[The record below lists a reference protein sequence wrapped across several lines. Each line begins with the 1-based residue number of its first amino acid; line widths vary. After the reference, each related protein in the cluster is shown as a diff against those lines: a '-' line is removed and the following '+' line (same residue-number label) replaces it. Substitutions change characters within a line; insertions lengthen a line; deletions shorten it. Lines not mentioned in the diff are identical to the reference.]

1 MVLCSGSR
9 WSGRST
15 GSGGDEL
22 GNADEIVGD
31 EVEHEV
37 GAGGGGATMLGLAHG
52 AVQLAPAADALG
64 HGPARL
70 GDAVAH
76 VPGGALVDGAGT
88 PPPGLSPGVL
98 MGDGR
103 VTFIQRKAFTCSHP

>member
-37 GAGGGGATMLGLAHG
+37 GADGGEATMIGLAHG
-52 AVQLAPAADALG
+52 AVQLAPAEDALG

-70 GDAVAH
+70 EDAVVD
-76 VPGGALVDGAGT
+76 VPGGALVVGAGA
-88 PPPGLSPGVL
+88 PRPGLSQGVVMVGL
-98 MGDGR
+98 RDD
-103 VTFIQRKAFTCSHP
+103 VYAAQRG